1 MNTVVKQ
8 TGRLVEANMYDEDGS
23 TIVEISLQLP
33 KPNDPTA
40 FLRTFYVVP
49 RLEKMKGREKYKG
62 LGKKALCKLIGGL
75 VEEKKL
81 TPETPIELDASG
93 GTVPKEFTSTES
105 EESLD
110 KFLASY
116 PSALADLDHDVKLEK
131 REITIQDKARLAEA
145 IRQNHRLIAYY
156 KTYGLTVVEDKGE
169 SARMSGTIGGIL
181 SACQTGGKKRRA
193 YSGGYTRR
201 RERAAR
207 AQRKTLRHKRGIRT
221 Q

>member
-8 TGRLVEANMYDEDGS
+8 TGRLVEANTYDEDGS
-23 TIVEISLQLP
+23 TIVEINIRLP
-33 KPNDPTA
+33 KPNDPKA
-40 FLRTFYVVP
+40 FLAHFYVVP

-62 LGKKALCKLIGGL
+62 VGKKALCKVIGGL

-81 TPETPIELDASG
+81 TPETMIELDASG
-93 GTVPKEFTSTES
+93 GTVPEGFTTTES

-116 PSALADLDHDVKLEK
+116 PSALADLNHDVKLEK

-169 SARMSGTIGGIL
+169 SARMTGTIGRIL
-181 SACQTGGKKRRA
+181 SACQTGG
-193 YSGGYTRR
+193 
-201 RERAAR
+201 AR
-207 AQRKTLRHKRGIRT
+207 RKTHRTKRMRKFSRRK
-221 Q
+221 